1 MSAGGP
7 GSPQLALL
15 DEAATAQAD
24 WRVRTSERARRLAV
38 RVLPGGRVEIV
49 VPCGTRPR
57 AIEQFVARHRSWI
70 DRKLAQYRPL
80 DRACADGLPDRIRF
94 AANGESFDVHYAD
107 LPGALRLVVD
117 DRTICLS
124 GERARTVLM
133 RHALQRF
140 LMRHA
145 HSVLA
150 PWLAGL
156 SATTGLACERLQI
169 RRQRTRWGS
178 CSRNGTI
185 SLNVCL
191 LFQPPDVVNYLLVH
205 ELAHTRHMNHSARF
219 WALVGRIEPRW
230 RELDAELT
238 HGWREVPAWVLR

>member
-1 MSAGGP
+1 MIAGSP
-7 GSPQLALL
+7 GSAQLALL
-15 DEAATAQAD
+15 DEAATLQDD

-38 RVLPGGRVEIV
+38 RVLPGGLVEIV
-49 VPCGTRPR
+49 VPRGTRPR
-57 AIEQFVARHRSWI
+57 AIEQFVTRHRPWI
-70 DRKLAQYRPL
+70 DRKLEQYRPL
-80 DRACADGLPDRIRF
+80 DRARADGLPDSIRF

-107 LPGALRLVVD
+107 SPGALRLSVEN
-117 DRTICLS
+117 RTIRLS
-124 GERARTVLM
+124 GERARTALM

-140 LMRHA
+140 VMRQA
-145 HSVLA
+145 HSILA

-156 SATTGLACERLQI
+156 AAATGLSYERIQI

-205 ELAHTRHMNHSARF
+205 ELAHTRYMNHSARF

-230 RELDAELT
+230 RELDSELT
-238 HGWREVPAWVLR
+238 HGWRVVPAWVLR

>member
-1 MSAGGP
+1 MNTGNPAMA
-7 GSPQLALL
+7 QLALL
-15 DEAATAQAD
+15 DGTATPAD
-24 WRVRTSERARRLAV
+24 AWRVRTSERARRLAV
-38 RVLPGGRVEIV
+38 RVLPGGLVEIV
-49 VPCGTRPR
+49 VPRGTRPR
-57 AIEQFVARHRSWI
+57 VIEQFVTRHRPWI

-80 DRACADGLPDRIRF
+80 DRACADGLPERIRF
-94 AANGESFDVHYAD
+94 AANGESFDVQYAD
-107 LPGALRLVVD
+107 APGALRLIVD
-117 DRTICLS
+117 GRTIRMS
-124 GERARTVLM
+124 GELARTVLM

-140 LMRHA
+140 AMRQA
-145 HSVLA
+145 HSILS
-150 PWLAGL
+150 PWLAKL
-156 SATTGLACERLQI
+156 AVATGLPYERLQV

-219 WALVGRIEPRW
+219 WELVGRIEPRW

>member
-1 MSAGGP
+1 MSAANP
-7 GSPQLALL
+7 AMAQLALL
-15 DEAATAQAD
+15 DGAAAPED
-24 WRVRTSERARRLAV
+24 EWRVRTSERARRLAV
-38 RVLPGGRVEIV
+38 RVLPGGLVEIV
-49 VPCGTRPR
+49 VPRGTRPR
-57 AIEQFVARHRSWI
+57 VIEHFVTRHRPWI

-80 DRACADGLPDRIRF
+80 DRTTGDGLPECIQF
-94 AANGESFDVHYAD
+94 AANGESFDVQYTEA
-107 LPGALRLVVD
+107 PGAPRLTVEG
-117 DRTICLS
+117 RTIRMS
-124 GERARTVLM
+124 GQCARNVFM

-140 LMRHA
+140 AMRRA
-145 HSVLA
+145 HRVLS
-150 PWLAGL
+150 PWLADL
-156 SATTGLACERLQI
+156 SLATGLPYERLQI

-191 LFQPPDVVNYLLVH
+191 LFQSPDVVKYLLVH

-238 HGWREVPAWVLR
+238 HGWRDVPAWILR

>member
-1 MSAGGP
+1 MNSGNPAKA
-7 GSPQLALL
+7 QLALL
-15 DEAATAQAD
+15 DDTATPED
-24 WRVRTSERARRLAV
+24 GWRVRTSERARRLAV
-38 RVLPGGRVEIV
+38 RVLPGGLVEIV
-49 VPCGTRPR
+49 VPRGTRPR
-57 AIEQFVARHRSWI
+57 VIEQFVTRHRPWI

-80 DRACADGLPDRIRF
+80 DRAASDGLPEHIRF
-94 AANGESFDVHYAD
+94 AANGESFDVQYAD
-107 LPGALRLVVD
+107 APGALRLAVD
-117 DRTICLS
+117 QSTIRMS

-140 LMRHA
+140 VMRRAHA
-145 HSVLA
+145 ILS

-156 SATTGLACERLQI
+156 SAATGLPYERLQI
-169 RRQRTRWGS
+169 RRQRTRWAS

-191 LFQPPDVVNYLLVH
+191 LFQPPEVVNYLLVH

-219 WALVGRIEPRW
+219 WALVGRVEPRW